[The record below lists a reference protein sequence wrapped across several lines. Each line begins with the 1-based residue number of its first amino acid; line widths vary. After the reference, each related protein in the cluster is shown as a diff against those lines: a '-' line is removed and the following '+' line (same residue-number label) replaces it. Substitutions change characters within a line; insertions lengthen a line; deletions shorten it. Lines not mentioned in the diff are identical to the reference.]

1 MKNKTL
7 KTRITVR
14 RAIDCLINSSEGQ
27 KISVRLKRFVQKC
40 NVQIVA
46 VQRQMLSS
54 AKAFSVAEAMI
65 AVLIGSIVLGMSA
78 PMISRQLKR
87 NNMNDV
93 QFQVLNKKI
102 QDLQAEVR
110 ANNNVFPSGFLMMT
124 FGSCP
129 TTGWSD
135 VSSDYEGRFLKI
147 SSSAGTTHDAVL
159 PEHIHSIGYFSASY
173 EDNIY
178 FWYKEDSYNLKYDN
192 ISRWVP
198 GEGNYA
204 QHENLKGGASIPYN
218 VVTTKEIYDADA
230 NTLEPKS
237 ITVKVCRRD

>member
-1 MKNKTL
+1 
-7 KTRITVR
+7 
-14 RAIDCLINSSEGQ
+14 
-27 KISVRLKRFVQKC
+27 
-40 NVQIVA
+40 VQIFA

-78 PMISRQLKR
+78 PMISSQLKR

-129 TTGWSD
+129 TNGWSD

-147 SSSAGTTHDAVL
+147 SSSAGTTRDAVL
-159 PEHIHSIGYFSASY
+159 PEHIHSIGYFEASY
-173 EDNIY
+173 EDNVY

-204 QHENLKGGASIPYN
+204 KHENFKGGDSIPSYN

-237 ITVKVCRRD
+237 ITVKVCQKN